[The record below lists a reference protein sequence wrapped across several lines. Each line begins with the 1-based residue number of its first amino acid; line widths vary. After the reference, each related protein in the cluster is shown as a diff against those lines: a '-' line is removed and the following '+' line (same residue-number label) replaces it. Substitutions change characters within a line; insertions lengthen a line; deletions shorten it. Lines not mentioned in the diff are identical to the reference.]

1 MVVSFHHRNGP
12 QVEYCNPPF
21 PNSQKQSNSPND
33 AVPLPDE
40 WSFMPFMCLPDG
52 AHERDEEFIYFHL
65 SPVKAWESYSK
76 QTLFGL
82 ACFRQIDA
90 KILFF
95 GHKVERLSAYQY
107 SLVSLFPGL
116 SNLTSELLRH
126 LQDVGSPELPNAS
139 IEAPKRHSVLLEE
152 KHRSMDNLR
161 TYQSDSQKIKL
172 HKIGHPLRIFGQVIV
187 ILHKGA
193 FFQPYIPLQQIDV
206 LTSANTKTFLA
217 GTSNAIFAHHKACA
231 IDVVAHADDGNL
243 EIVNPAVAPLISL
256 TAADKKFID
265 DIIKPVTASWQPDN
279 DMSQIQEIDFEGSD
293 DDIRA
298 RFEQYTTQLFA
309 SMEYEMNTPPLEP
322 NAKKIDY
329 ISEYNAAWV
338 KSWQSSKSFEIW
350 NAMHDKEYV
359 GMINPGH
366 PCHGHTIFGAVQNSL
381 VASLTVLGK
390 NMTPIS
396 KGLSSA
402 TAAVTST
409 VSDAVQSV
417 AETPTENVPGQLLQ
431 NVSTWYNLKK
441 MQWGQKATPATEAEE
456 PRQSFDN
463 EDINE
468 ELKRIQEIVAESKRS
483 KIIDDNPVEYEHVDL

>member
-1 MVVSFHHRNGP
+1 M
-12 QVEYCNPPF
+12 
-21 PNSQKQSNSPND
+21 
-33 AVPLPDE
+33 
-40 WSFMPFMCLPDG
+40 
-52 AHERDEEFIYFHL
+52 
-65 SPVKAWESYSK
+65 
-76 QTLFGL
+76 
-82 ACFRQIDA
+82 
-90 KILFF
+90 
-95 GHKVERLSAYQY
+95 
-107 SLVSLFPGL
+107 
-116 SNLTSELLRH
+116 SELLRH
-126 LQDVGSPELPNAS
+126 MQDVGSPELPNAS
-139 IEAPKRHSVLLEE
+139 IEVPKRHSVSLED

-172 HKIGHPLRIFGQVIV
+172 HKIGHPLRIFGQ
-187 ILHKGA
+187 GA

-206 LTSANTKTFLA
+206 LTSPNTKTFLA

-231 IDVVAHADDGNL
+231 IDVVANADDGNL
-243 EIVNPAVAPLISL
+243 EIINPAVAALISL

-265 DIIKPVTASWQPDN
+265 GSNALKIDIIKPVTASWQPDN

-309 SMEYEMNTPPLEP
+309 CMEYELNTPPLEP
-322 NAKKIDY
+322 NTNY
-329 ISEYNAAWV
+329 ISEYNTAWV
-338 KSWQSSKSFEIW
+338 KAWQNSKSFEIW
-350 NAMHDKEYV
+350 NSMHDKEYV

-381 VASLTVLGK
+381 VASLSVLGK

-396 KGLSSA
+396 KGISSA

-417 AETPTENVPGQLLQ
+417 SETPAENVPNQLLQ

-441 MQWGQKATPATEAEE
+441 MQWGQKATAPTDAEE

-463 EDINE
+463 EDINQ

-483 KIIDDNPVEYEHVDL
+483 KIIDDNPVEYEQVDL